1 MLLLYLKENYFHL
14 IIAIILL
21 YNSFCTLSIY
31 LKEHHF
37 HLIII
42 IIIYYIILLYSLLYD
57 YQFCTYLS
65 DLLTKHTEI

>member
-1 MLLLYLKENYFHL
+1 M
-14 IIAIILL
+14 
-21 YNSFCTLSIY
+21 LSIY

-42 IIIYYIILLYSLLYD
+42 IIILLHSLSYD